1 MSCHRRTLE
10 SPCSKPSRPCWM
22 PPGPAG
28 CQTFSG
34 IWTEAQ
40 SKPWIEWM
48 ARQAV
53 AGWHIVIDFR
63 VSLSQAKQEMYQPSA
78 ARRLKPRKPADA
90 EKPPA
95 RPEAFLV
102 RRSSSRGYYSK
113 TGLPPGSNSHWSH
126 GRCHLLQKAAAF
138 AGSSRVV
145 SCFHCV
151 LLLQLQFRMNR
162 CLASTPMAEEMLN
175 PAANLKN

>member
-1 MSCHRRTLE
+1 
-10 SPCSKPSRPCWM
+10 M

-40 SKPWIEWM
+40 SKPRIEWM

-63 VSLSQAKQEMYQPSA
+63 VSLFQAKQEMYQSSA
-78 ARRLKPRKPADA
+78 AGKLKPRKPANA

-102 RRSSSRGYYSK
+102 RRFSSRGYYSK

-145 SCFHCV
+145 YCFHCV

>member
-1 MSCHRRTLE
+1 
-10 SPCSKPSRPCWM
+10 M

-28 CQTFSG
+28 CQTFAG

-78 ARRLKPRKPADA
+78 ARRLKARKPADA

-138 AGSSRVV
+138 AEAPVLFLVSIVFCYFSFSS
-145 SCFHCV
+145 
-151 LLLQLQFRMNR
+151 
-162 CLASTPMAEEMLN
+162 A
-175 PAANLKN
+175 